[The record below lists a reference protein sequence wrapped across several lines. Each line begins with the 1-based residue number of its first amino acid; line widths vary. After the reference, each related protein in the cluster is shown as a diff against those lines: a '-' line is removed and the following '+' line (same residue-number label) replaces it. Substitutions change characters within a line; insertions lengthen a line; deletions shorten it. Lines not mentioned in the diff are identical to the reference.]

1 MTAIVRQV
9 TERVSERVSA
19 IADRYAVVG
28 IALEAFQRFNAHE
41 SMPRAAAIAYYSI
54 LSLFPFAMVAL
65 VAASLFIPQGPE
77 LDAFVER
84 IASTFGLDPAIVFE
98 ALESFEDGRLL
109 FAAVGIGLLLLALL
123 PWVSAV
129 QRGIVA
135 AFEEGRRS
143 YIRTTLSSL
152 LLLGLA
158 AILILLSGV
167 WASLVSLAIGFVDRF
182 LPEVVLVDFTLS
194 LAITLLPTLVV
205 FGVMTALLKAVPA
218 QDPTF
223 REVWLGALVTALGFL
238 GLTLL
243 FEWYVQLFVAN
254 SGNAAGPFGALLVSL
269 IYIDFLAVAMLA
281 GTEVAAA
288 TLRRRRGPTATDSPV
303 S

>member
-1 MTAIVRQV
+1 MTSIAR
-9 TERVSERVSA
+9 RASERVTA

-28 IALEAFQRFNAHE
+28 IAFEAVQRFNAHE
-41 SMPRAAAIAYYSI
+41 AMPRAAAIAYYSI

-65 VAASLFIPQGPE
+65 VAASFFIPEGPE
-77 LDAFVER
+77 LDAFVAR
-84 IASTFGLDPAIVFE
+84 IANTFGLDPAIVFE
-98 ALESFEDGRLL
+98 ALESFEEGRLV

-129 QRGIVA
+129 QRGIVR
-135 AFEEGRRS
+135 AFEEERRS

-167 WASLVSLAIGFVDRF
+167 WASLVSLVIGFVDRF
-182 LPEVVLVDFTLS
+182 LPEVVLIDLTLS

-205 FGVMTALLKAVPA
+205 FGVMTALLKAVPT

-238 GLTLL
+238 GLSLL
-243 FEWYVQLFVAN
+243 FDWYVQLFVAD

-269 IYIDFLAVAMLA
+269 LYTDFLAVAMLA

-288 TLRRRRGPTATDSPV
+288 TMRRRRGHTTPDQPPS
-303 S
+303 

>member
-1 MTAIVRQV
+1 MTAIVR
-9 TERVSERVSA
+9 RVSDRVSA
-19 IADRYAVVG
+19 IANRYSVVG
-28 IALEAFQRFNAHE
+28 IAFEAIQKFNAHE

-65 VAASLFIPQGPE
+65 VAASLFIPKGPE
-77 LDAFVER
+77 LDGFVER
-84 IASTFGLDPAIVFE
+84 IANTFGLDPAIVFE
-98 ALESFEDGRLL
+98 ALESFEDGRLV

-129 QRGIVA
+129 QRGIVH

-143 YIRTTLSSL
+143 YIRTTLSSV

-167 WASLVSLAIGFVDRF
+167 WASLVSLVIGFVDRF
-182 LPEVVLVDFTLS
+182 LPEVVLVDLTLS
-194 LAITLLPTLVV
+194 LAITLLPTVVV
-205 FGVMTALLKAVPA
+205 FGVMTALLKAIPA

-223 REVWLGALVTALGFL
+223 SEVWLGALVTALGFL
-238 GLTLL
+238 GLSFL
-243 FEWYVQLFVAN
+243 FDWYVQLFVAD

-269 IYIDFLAVAMLA
+269 LYIDFLAVAMLA

-288 TLRRRRGPTATDSPV
+288 TLRRRRGPSATDSPP